1 MKVIIELEFEQ
12 ESINQQ
18 DVENYLTEL
27 IDDGSLD
34 WYWYDDKYSQ
44 ATHKKF
50 QANYVQYRKEN
61 DGRK

>member
-12 ESINQQ
+12 ENVNQQ

-34 WYWYDDKYSQ
+34 WYWFPNGMERAAQRHSN
-44 ATHKKF
+44 AL
-50 QANYVQYRKEN
+50 E
-61 DGRK
+61 

>member
-12 ESINQQ
+12 EHINQQ

-34 WYWYDDKYSQ
+34 WYWYDNKN
-44 ATHKKF
+44 TGKK
-50 QANYVQYRKEN
+50 NEN
-61 DGRK
+61 Q

>member
-12 ESINQQ
+12 EHVNQQ

-34 WYWYDDKYSQ
+34 WYWYPNGLERTAQRYNNGVILVSGEIK
-44 ATHKKF
+44 
-50 QANYVQYRKEN
+50 
-61 DGRK
+61 